1 MTNQN
6 PEHTPRTGSR
16 LWIFALTL
24 CAFIIGGL
32 VMPNLQIRWK
42 PNESKAE
49 NLAPNGFP
57 APEPAQPLGEV
68 EAYARAAEKASPSV
82 VNIDTTERVRL
93 PDDDWLFS
101 DRPVYN
107 TRQMQGSGVII
118 DAKEGYVLTNEHVV
132 GGVNEANKRIRVT
145 LVNGK
150 QYEAVVVG
158 ADKTTDI
165 ALVKMTAQ
173 GLVGAK
179 IGDVNALVPGQM
191 VVAIGNPL
199 GFRFTVTHGVIS
211 ATKRPVAEHE
221 NLIQTD
227 CAINPGNSGGALI
240 NLQGQVIGI
249 NTLIISR
256 AQGIGFAIPMDTALR
271 VAAELKQF
279 GRIKRPWL
287 GINSVITNNQQLA
300 EAFGLS
306 NIAGAVIKSLPQGP
320 AKSAGMQPGDIIL
333 SINNKRIQTLE
344 DYKAAEKTLKIG
356 QVVEIE
362 LQRGQERG
370 KGKITVGEAP

>member
-1 MTNQN
+1 
-6 PEHTPRTGSR
+6 
-16 LWIFALTL
+16 
-24 CAFIIGGL
+24 
-32 VMPNLQIRWK
+32 MPNLQIRWK

-49 NLAPNGFP
+49 NLAVNGFP
-57 APEPAQPLGEV
+57 APEPAQPLSET

-93 PDDDWLFS
+93 ADDDWLFS

-107 TRQMQGSGVII
+107 TRQKQGSGVII

-132 GGVNEANKRIRVT
+132 GGVNEENKRIRVT

-287 GINSVITNNQQLA
+287 GINSVITNNQQLS
-300 EAFGLS
+300 EAFGLA

-320 AKSAGMQPGDIIL
+320 ARSAGMQPGDIIL
-333 SINNKRIQTLE
+333 NINNKRIQTLE

-356 QVVEIE
+356 QAVEIE